1 MEEGE
6 KENIRNS
13 MMAAYKAVMVM
24 VMVMVGLSRD
34 QLIFGPWVVLTDGS
48 TTHAHTLAF
57 YLYM

>member
-13 MMAAYKAVMVM
+13 MMALYKAVMVM
-24 VMVMVGLSRD
+24 VMVGLSQD

>member
-24 VMVMVGLSRD
+24 VMVGRSQD
-34 QLIFGPWVVLTDGS
+34 QWIFGPWVVLTDGS

>member
-1 MEEGE
+1 
-6 KENIRNS
+6 
-13 MMAAYKAVMVM
+13 MAVM
-24 VMVMVGLSRD
+24 VMVMVGLSQD

>member
-24 VMVMVGLSRD
+24 VMVGLSQD